1 MPKRVT
7 GDEVLRPMAT
17 ALSLSVRFRRAFV
30 VVWLQGTG
38 PMSETHKIAA
48 ILVADVFSYS
58 GLASVY
64 GSYAGSQLCV
74 IVGFAD
80 LDLGIDMRAIV
91 RNEGD
96 PHSPTCMR
104 EK

>member
-1 MPKRVT
+1 
-7 GDEVLRPMAT
+7 MAT

-38 PMSETHKIAA
+38 AMSETHKIAA
-48 ILVADVFSYS
+48 ILVAEVFSYNR
-58 GLASVY
+58 LAGVY
-64 GSYAGSQLCV
+64 ASYAGSQLWV
-74 IVGFAD
+74 IVGFEN
-80 LDLGIDMRAIV
+80 LDLMIDMSAIV

-104 EK
+104 EN

>member
-1 MPKRVT
+1 
-7 GDEVLRPMAT
+7 
-17 ALSLSVRFRRAFV
+17 
-30 VVWLQGTG
+30 
-38 PMSETHKIAA
+38 MSETRKIAA
-48 ILVADVFSYS
+48 ILVADVFNYCR
-58 GLASVY
+58 LAGVY
-64 GSYAGSQLCV
+64 GSSYAGSQLCV